1 MKQIYLVASLIF
13 LSSVIISCGST
24 LPTHYYRIDT
34 DPDIEKID
42 QVIPLKVDVN
52 AVRVPERYR
61 DRIVYREGEYEYGF
75 YEYSRWIDDPG
86 QMIRR
91 ALINALS
98 GSGLF
103 SLVDLLG
110 NDPDSDLDLNSEIVS
125 FDQVIEGDV
134 NFADFGVILELSRSD
149 NGAPVWN
156 YRTKERVE
164 QRGDNGFASAMTVA
178 VKTVITR
185 AISEMEK
192 SEELKNLPEKIKS
205 KLQISNNK

>member
-1 MKQIYLVASLIF
+1 MKRAFIAISLM
-13 LSSVIISCGST
+13 IIAALFVSCGST

-34 DPDIEKID
+34 DPDVKKVD

-52 AVRVPERYR
+52 SVRVPERYR

-86 QMIRR
+86 TMIRR
-91 ALINALS
+91 SLINALS
-98 GSGLF
+98 DSGLF

-134 NFADFGVILELSRSD
+134 NFAVFGVILELSRSD
-149 NGAPVWN
+149 NGFPVWS
-156 YRTKERVE
+156 YRTEERIE
-164 QRGDNGFASAMTVA
+164 QRGDDGFAAAMTAA

-185 AISEMEK
+185 AMVEMDK
-192 SEELKNLPEKIKS
+192 SEALKELPELMKK
-205 KLQISNNK
+205 

>member
-1 MKQIYLVASLIF
+1 MKQTFIAIALI
-13 LSSVIISCGST
+13 VIAGVFVSCGST

-34 DPDIEKID
+34 NPDVEKVD
-42 QVIPLKVDVN
+42 EVIPLKVDVN
-52 AVRVPERYR
+52 SVRVPERYR

-91 ALINALS
+91 ALINALN

-134 NFADFGVILELSRSD
+134 NFAVFGVILEFSRSD

-156 YRTKERVE
+156 YRTEARIE
-164 QRGDNGFASAMTVA
+164 QKGENGFAAAMTAA

-192 SEELKNLPEKIKS
+192 SGELKGLPGLLKRAKTE
-205 KLQISNNK
+205 